1 MPETKYQRLI
11 RLLKEMFQLGDAAEL
26 DFGIYRI
33 MHARKAEI
41 EKFLDQELFQKHV
54 KEALA
59 GEAGG
64 KRAELEAQIAELEK
78 TLKAAGVDPKTAPKY
93 QELVAQREAAPDQ
106 GALEDQVYSHLLTF
120 FGRYYQEGD
129 FISQRR
135 YGENAYAIPYNGEEV
150 KLYWANYD
158 QYYIKSS
165 EDLKH
170 YAFLVGP
177 ENARKRVRFKLV
189 AASTER
195 DNAKEQKG
203 KERYHIFARGE
214 NSIAEEKTEAGTELV
229 IPFEYR
235 VVTREEVAEHQPDI
249 GARPNMRDELSAL
262 SARWI
267 LESARLPQAW
277 KPMLE
282 AAHSRDGEATGK
294 SVLEHNVLR
303 FMRKAHFDYFIHK
316 DLGGFFRR
324 ELDWYIKHELLKLED
339 ILDGKQTPEQLS
351 TRHFAKL
358 RVLRA
363 IAEKLIDFL
372 AQIENFQKKLWLKK
386 KFVLETHYCVTL
398 DRIPERL
405 YPVVASNEG
414 QRLEWERWFALERIE
429 GYKGTLTPDF
439 LKANKTL
446 PVNTAHFPRA
456 FRDELVAG
464 LSGLA
469 ENTNGLLVRSDNFQA
484 LRALQPAYT
493 DRVRCV
499 YIDPPYNTDVSA
511 IPYKN
516 NYRHSSFASLIHDRM
531 EALRP
536 ILSKQGV
543 LFVSIDKN
551 ERLMVQAALDAAFGP
566 ENKVEELIWVQ
577 NTNDSRSP
585 TYSVNHEFVEV
596 YAKDRPTTEANHRT
610 FREPKPG
617 YAEVMELVQR
627 LNPGFPPIAQVEQEL
642 RALYKAHVSEY
653 RRMIEEQGLDWEE
666 EKRNNPWNGVY
677 QYKFAEYRTADGKL
691 VREAEAKQLNAMIWV
706 YRESDWTIMSAEDKQ
721 SDTINDP
728 KSPNYRFY
736 RPLHPITKKPVEMPS
751 RGWKGTERIDPEHP
765 DRNSW
770 ESLLADHLIAF
781 GPDETKVPQQKRF
794 LHNVETN
801 VCKSV
806 FADYSDGEKE
816 TTSLF
821 GRAGVFLA
829 PKHTNFVRR
838 FLRQVV
844 MPGDTVLDCFGGSG
858 STGHAVIRANR
869 EEGLKLKFVLVE
881 VNEYFNTV
889 LMPRILKGAYASAW
903 EAGAPKERD
912 GLSQILKVVRLE
924 SYEDACDNIFLK
936 RGEAQQKAFDKL
948 PEAEREKYRLHYM
961 LNVESRGSAS
971 LLNIQKF
978 ERPFEYTLRVT
989 RDDVTREQPVDLVET
1004 FNWLLGLRA
1013 DTIRLSKD
1021 STFKAADHGILEVT
1035 GKDPQGNRCLVLW
1048 RNVDEVPDDKLIK
1061 WFEKNRYKVKDF
1073 EWDLIYVNG
1082 DNTLENLKRDDQTW
1096 TVRLTEQ
1103 EFHRLMFEGTE

>member
-64 KRAELEAQIAELEK
+64 KRAELETQIADLEK
-78 TLKAAGVDPKTAPKY
+78 TLKAAGVDPKSSTKY

-106 GALEDQVYSHLLTF
+106 TALEDQVYSHLLTF

-150 KLYWANYD
+150 KLYWANHD

-294 SVLEHNVLR
+294 SIIEHHIR
-303 FMRKAHFDYFIHK
+303 RYMAKATFDYFIHK
-316 DLGGFFRR
+316 DLGGFLRR

-386 KFVLETHYCVTL
+386 KFVLETHYL
-398 DRIPERL
+398 IRLGIIPEEF
-405 YPVVASNEG
+405 YPEIAANDA
-414 QRLEWERWFALERIE
+414 QREEWVQLCAINKIKKSAAGP
-429 GYKGTLTPDF
+429 GYSQPLTTAF
-439 LKANKTL
+439 LKAL
-446 PVNTAHFPRA
+446 PSLVVDSRNFPGDWRT
-456 FRDELVAG
+456 RV
-464 LSGLA
+464 LA
-469 ENTNGLLVRSDNFQA
+469 AIGKLDATQDGVLVRSENSHA
-484 LRALQPAYT
+484 IRLLSAAYQ
-493 DRVRCV
+493 RRIELVH
-499 YIDPPYNTDVSA
+499 IDPPYNTSTSGFL
-511 IPYKN
+511 
-516 NYRHSSFASLIHDRM
+516 YRNTYEHSSWLAMMIERL
-531 EALRP
+531 
-536 ILSKQGV
+536 QGV
-543 LFVSIDKN
+543 LPMLAENASMLCHIDENEYERLQLACDLVGLPNGGTIIWDKKNPMLGRKGVATQHEYVLWRTFIDAPVYLRSANYREMMRKAGELVDKFGGVNDRSRTEFAKWVSSHQTLTGGEKAYRYIDKDGHVYRGVAMGAPEPRSDPKFHIPLIHPKTKRKCPVPPN
-551 ERLMVQAALDAAFGP
+551 GWSRAPETLAALLEADEILFGEDETTQP
-566 ENKVEELIWVQ
+566 QKKVKLGAESQRQVSSVIQDTGRGKSDLDQ
-577 NTNDSRSP
+577 YGLDFPYCHPRSL
-585 TYSVNHEFVEV
+585 YV
-596 YAKDRPTTEANHRT
+596 
-610 FREPKPG
+610 
-617 YAEVMELVQR
+617 ELVGAGA
-627 LNPGFPPIAQVEQEL
+627 P
-642 RALYKAHVSEY
+642 SENAVVF
-653 RRMIEEQGLDWEE
+653 DF
-666 EKRNNPWNGVY
+666 
-677 QYKFAEYRTADGKL
+677 FA
-691 VREAEAKQLNAMIWV
+691 
-706 YRESDWTIMSAEDKQ
+706 
-721 SDTINDP
+721 
-728 KSPNYRFY
+728 
-736 RPLHPITKKPVEMPS
+736 
-751 RGWKGTERIDPEHP
+751 
-765 DRNSW
+765 
-770 ESLLADHLIAF
+770 
-781 GPDETKVPQQKRF
+781 
-794 LHNVETN
+794 
-801 VCKSV
+801 
-806 FADYSDGEKE
+806 
-816 TTSLF
+816 
-821 GRAGVFLA
+821 
-829 PKHTNFVRR
+829 
-838 FLRQVV
+838 
-844 MPGDTVLDCFGGSG
+844 GSG
-858 STGHAVIRANR
+858 TNGDAVIFLNR
-869 EEGLKLKFVLVE
+869 DDGWSRKFILVE
-881 VNEYFNTV
+881 VGEQFNSV
-889 LMPRILKGAYASAW
+889 LIPRLKKATYSPEW
-903 EAGAPKERD
+903 SDGAPVRPASKEETQR
-912 GLSQILKVVRLE
+912 GPSIMKVLVLE
-924 SYEDACDNIFLK
+924 SYEDACDGI
-936 RGEAQQKAFDKL
+936 RTDGRDTPQQKAFDKL

-978 ERPFEYTLRVT
+978 ERPFGYTLRVT
-989 RDDVTREQPVDLVET
+989 RDDVTREQAVDLVET
-1004 FNWLLGLRA
+1004 FNWLLGLHV
-1013 DTIRLSKD
+1013 DTIRVSRD
-1021 STFKAADHGILEVT
+1021 ATFKPGDHGILEVT

-1048 RNVDEVPDDKLIK
+1048 RNVDEVPDDKLIR